1 VLSTGECFGLL
12 GVNGAGKTTTFAML
26 TGDATISAGDAFLAG
41 TSVARGAAG
50 NTHLLTYCTHSM
62 RTRLY
67 VTAARP
73 SVCPSVCV
81 SHHSSAAAACGGFA
95 ADRNY
100 RSTARHS
107 AANADSAM
115 LTAEWT
121 RLDTDLLYLFII
133 NVLISYELLSLFF
146 KYIII

>member
-67 VTAARP
+67 VTAVRP
-73 SVCPSVCV
+73 SVCLSVCV

-95 ADRNY
+95 ADQNHRL
-100 RSTARHS
+100 TARRS
-107 AANADSAM
+107 AANAGSAM
-115 LTAEWT
+115 LTAE
-121 RLDTDLLYLFII
+121 
-133 NVLISYELLSLFF
+133 
-146 KYIII
+146 